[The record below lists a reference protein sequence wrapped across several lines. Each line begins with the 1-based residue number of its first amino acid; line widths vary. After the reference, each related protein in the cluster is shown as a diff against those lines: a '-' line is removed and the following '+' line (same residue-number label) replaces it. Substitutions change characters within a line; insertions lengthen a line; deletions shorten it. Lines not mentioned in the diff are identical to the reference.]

1 LDEPRAVV
9 RVASEES
16 RRDPRIEEFLDEP
29 TRDLAAWEWLWG
41 GDHRFPARS
50 HRRFGGGLIVVLKKL
65 LRPFFAAP
73 QQEDWDRQRTFNLIL
88 LETLRERAAA
98 QETLRRK
105 VDEDHEGRLRH
116 LEAVMREGFDDVMAH
131 NDALFARVDQKL
143 DRYRHDTRELWGQL
157 GAALALVGSADS
169 PVTRSAALTSVREAH
184 GEADYVEFEA
194 RFRGTSDEIE
204 RRLTRY
210 LPLFDGTGEVLDLG
224 CGRGEALDLLGRNGI
239 SARGVDASERMVE
252 ICRSRGLRAEAGDAA
267 EVLARTAAGSLRGVV
282 SFHVVEHLRPEV
294 VERLVRLAFR
304 ALTPGG
310 VLALET
316 PNPLSLVVA
325 ARNFWLDPTH
335 LRPVHPDALQSLC
348 ERAGFG
354 SVERWDLQPF
364 AEADRLPEIRLEELA
379 PEARPLA
386 DRVNRLRDRLDDL
399 LFGFQ
404 DYAIVARKS

>member
-1 LDEPRAVV
+1 MDEP
-9 RVASEES
+9 
-16 RRDPRIEEFLDEP
+16 RDPRIEEFLDEP

-50 HRRFGGGLIVVLKKL
+50 HRRFGGGLIVALKKL
-65 LRPFFAAP
+65 LRPLFTAP

-98 QETLRRK
+98 QETLRRR

-157 GAALALVGSADS
+157 GSALALVGAADS
-169 PVTRSAALTSVREAH
+169 DSTRAAAVEALGAAH
-184 GEADYVEFEA
+184 GEADYVQFEG
-194 RFRGTSDEIE
+194 RFRGSGAEIE
-204 RRLTRY
+204 RRLARY
-210 LPLFDGTGEVLDLG
+210 VPLLRDVGEVLDLG
-224 CGRGEALDLLGRNGI
+224 CGRGEALDLLGRSGI
-239 SARGVDASERMVE
+239 AARGVDTSERMVE
-252 ICRSRGLRAEAGDAA
+252 ICRDRGLRAEVGDAVDALSRAA
-267 EVLARTAAGSLRGVV
+267 EGSLGAVV
-282 SFHVVEHLRPEV
+282 SFHVVEHLPPAT

-304 ALTPGG
+304 ALAPGG
-310 VLALET
+310 VLVLET

-335 LRPVHPDALQSLC
+335 LRPVHPEALQSLC
-348 ERAGFG
+348 ERAGFD

-364 AEADRLPEIRLEELA
+364 AETDRLPEIRMEELA